1 MNNKNGQKMKSV
13 KIFFVI
19 FFIRPIK
26 NKRDNKYFSTKK
38 VIDKKNG
45 FTLHIYIKVDFEK

>member
-1 MNNKNGQKMKSV
+1 MNKENGQKMKQSV

-19 FFIRPIK
+19 FFIRAIQ

-38 VIDKKNG
+38 
-45 FTLHIYIKVDFEK
+45 